1 MTTNLQPQS
10 PAKPAGYAY
19 IRHSTKR
26 QGGDDKDSVTR
37 QKAGIRAL
45 ALQHGVDVPDDHFYY
60 ENGVSAFSGKN
71 RTHGKLKELIDQIDS
86 LRIRPGDYVFVE
98 SIDRL
103 TRQRLL
109 QAKELVNSLLEK
121 GIILVT
127 TLDNQKYQKA
137 TLENG
142 IDDLTQ
148 DILLS
153 VISKRAWDESNTKS
167 VRRKSAWNKAK
178 EAAEKSQKPFNAK
191 RPPYG
196 IQFNEEL
203 NKFELDPIKSQEVIA
218 VFESLKLQGVT
229 NTIKLLNETSVHKWT
244 SQRVKDLF
252 KTKYPIGYLYSQKKV
267 DGKMV
272 FDKYIENY
280 YPQIVSFQLFEE
292 ARLAMSGRK
301 SNKNLGRV
309 AADNSN
315 IFRHTAVCDCCN
327 ESMFFSNNSNGKTKY
342 LNLNCRNNFES
353 STKCS
358 NRFRYDLAVYV
369 LFDIIRNAEIINRIR
384 SDEKPTPLDTFY
396 FNFSTVQKKYHIE
409 QPTRAHFKKDDQ
421 FVWDFLDDPKRN
433 LHKAVVIAEIFAKIM
448 KGNEADK
455 EFNKKTIELQ
465 NAKAQI
471 QQRIAS
477 VNKTVSS
484 LSLSDSDIPDALVM
498 ILVNSKKKITEIDE
512 EIEQLNV
519 LNSTKS
525 DIKIKTLSEFQR
537 LFETDAGR
545 LKIINFLN
553 GNGLTFNFNYEKT
566 SRILTT
572 TIYQE
577 YDPSE
582 SPDDINHFW
591 PERKFKRE
599 FRHRDKMR
607 LKEFV
612 YRKELATIQT
622 YYPTHTSPMRDYG
635 YENLG
640 DFLISKK

>member
-1 MTTNLQPQS
+1 MTTNHQPQS

-127 TLDNQKYQKA
+127 ALDNQKYQKA

-267 DGKMV
+267 EGKMV

-292 ARLAMSGRK
+292 ARLAMTGRK

-396 FNFSTVQKKYHIE
+396 FNFSTIQKKYHIE

-465 NAKAQI
+465 NAKAQV

-607 LKEFV
+607 LKELV

-622 YYPTHTSPMRDYG
+622 YYPTHTSPMRDYK